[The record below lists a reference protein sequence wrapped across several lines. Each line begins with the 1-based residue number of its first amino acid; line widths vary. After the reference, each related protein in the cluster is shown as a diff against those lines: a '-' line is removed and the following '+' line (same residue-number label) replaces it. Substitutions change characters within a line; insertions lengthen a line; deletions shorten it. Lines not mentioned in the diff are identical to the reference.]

1 MSSLPVSPGEIWSTR
16 VQKEVLVLTNL
27 EEKNNRNIISCGL
40 LPSFLKVKDY
50 TLDIKKGVCKVC
62 FLVVI
67 EDILSNVKRFQCEKI
82 NRKDEDNIKANQ
94 SHMIQTGL
102 SQDLNMVNITII
114 LDASLRLYP
123 HHKFDPSHSYPFL
136 KPESFL
142 EYGESFLPYGSTLHD
157 SDPIEIDCDWTPS
170 LHLNDAAQN
179 IALKIRECMKR
190 SEPFHSK
197 HFLKATPN
205 SLSHRFTTTISDSSA
220 RISNFFQSVLSV
232 ATEFGAELGETSEK
246 STFEFPEVNK
256 LFDKKVLSSECSPKL
271 QPSIETI
278 KPGDLIQLRGKPWCL
293 CSAIYSCKIL
303 KRPEFVMADLAMTN
317 SSDKVASFSG
327 AVSVINSF
335 TKSAKSFVEKQ
346 FIMLTD
352 ELFLEI
358 HCCKFSPETAK
369 IKLLYPITQITK
381 LKFQRHESVSLY
393 FKMNQIDPL
402 VYMCHDSGEV
412 VKKIQSILKR
422 HGLKGKHTNA
432 IMKKSIQNALG
443 NISDIKLKEKKLLTD
458 PNATVGKIN
467 EIMELYR
474 VAAEKFELAE
484 DERHEDV
491 ILCMH
496 EFLTQPFIN
505 SILDEND
512 YSESESRFTTDLS
525 NNIDDGNNTN
535 VEYSTKHK
543 TQDDETENKDENF
556 RNTMKEAEDMLKDA
570 QDDLNELGIGDND
583 FDVEESTKYE
593 DGQAFS
599 IFEDVLKDA
608 DKELEE
614 LMSS

>member
-1 MSSLPVSPGEIWSTR
+1 
-16 VQKEVLVLTNL
+16 
-27 EEKNNRNIISCGL
+27 
-40 LPSFLKVKDY
+40 
-50 TLDIKKGVCKVC
+50 
-62 FLVVI
+62 
-67 EDILSNVKRFQCEKI
+67 
-82 NRKDEDNIKANQ
+82 
-94 SHMIQTGL
+94 
-102 SQDLNMVNITII
+102 
-114 LDASLRLYP
+114 
-123 HHKFDPSHSYPFL
+123 
-136 KPESFL
+136 
-142 EYGESFLPYGSTLHD
+142 
-157 SDPIEIDCDWTPS
+157 
-170 LHLNDAAQN
+170 
-179 IALKIRECMKR
+179 
-190 SEPFHSK
+190 
-197 HFLKATPN
+197 
-205 SLSHRFTTTISDSSA
+205 
-220 RISNFFQSVLSV
+220 
-232 ATEFGAELGETSEK
+232 
-246 STFEFPEVNK
+246 
-256 LFDKKVLSSECSPKL
+256 
-271 QPSIETI
+271 
-278 KPGDLIQLRGKPWCL
+278 
-293 CSAIYSCKIL
+293 
-303 KRPEFVMADLAMTN
+303 
-317 SSDKVASFSG
+317 
-327 AVSVINSF
+327 
-335 TKSAKSFVEKQ
+335 
-346 FIMLTD
+346 
-352 ELFLEI
+352 
-358 HCCKFSPETAK
+358 
-369 IKLLYPITQITK
+369 
-381 LKFQRHESVSLY
+381 
-393 FKMNQIDPL
+393 
-402 VYMCHDSGEV
+402 
-412 VKKIQSILKR
+412 
-422 HGLKGKHTNA
+422 LKGKHTNA

-484 DERHEDV
+484 DERHEEV

-543 TQDDETENKDENF
+543 TQDDETEHKDENF